1 MTDPLL
7 DRGQQCLALG
17 DRQAEILRPLRH
29 ASRTRDLLGLAGGAV
44 IAGDLKQDPDAHGAP
59 PLLDRRQASFP
70 QPPEWKA
77 RGPFGTPT
85 SQPTLAACGAQTP
98 QVCTP
103 TNMEANWAMAS
114 VTRAATAVAAILVRE
129 GIDYA
134 QSKAVFK
141 AARQRAGL
149 QAPPERRGGVNRLTV
164 EEELRFLD
172 QAYAHDGRTGLMLQT
187 LLETGARASELVQLR
202 VEDVSLAERVITIR
216 QGKGGKRRE
225 VPIRRD
231 LAQLLRLH
239 IGTRRA
245 GPLFASRQEGS
256 GPTPHVLTRQRVGQI
271 VRAVAVAAGISKRV
285 YPHLLRHTVATRLLA
300 LGMDITD
307 LQRFLGHESI
317 ATTRLYAETTAATLQ
332 RRFDQFLTDSGRD
345 AWVSGIRQKQ
355 RRRGGP
361 ARRRPAGVSEGGAR
375 HHTAGA

>member
-1 MTDPLL
+1 
-7 DRGQQCLALG
+7 
-17 DRQAEILRPLRH
+17 
-29 ASRTRDLLGLAGGAV
+29 
-44 IAGDLKQDPDAHGAP
+44 
-59 PLLDRRQASFP
+59 
-70 QPPEWKA
+70 
-77 RGPFGTPT
+77 
-85 SQPTLAACGAQTP
+85 
-98 QVCTP
+98 
-103 TNMEANWAMAS
+103 MAS
-114 VTRAATAVAAILVRE
+114 VARIAAGIAAILVRE
-129 GIDYA
+129 GVDYA

-141 AARQRAGL
+141 AARQHAGL
-149 QAPPERRGGVNRLTV
+149 QAPPERRAHVQRLTV

-172 QAYAHDGRTGLMLQT
+172 QAYAQSGRTGLMLQT

-202 VEDVSLAERVITIR
+202 VEDVSLAERVIAIR
-216 QGKGGKRRE
+216 RGKGGKHRA

-239 IGTRRA
+239 IGGRRA

-317 ATTRLYAETTAATLQ
+317 TTTRLYAETTAATLQ
-332 RRFDQFLTDSGRD
+332 RRFDQLTDPT
-345 AWVSGIRQKQ
+345 AHALISGIRQRQ
-355 RRRGGP
+355 GDEAALLAANLLALRRAELLKVPP
-361 ARRRPAGVSEGGAR
+361 A
-375 HHTAGA
+375 